1 MEFIPGD
8 QYRLDIIGADSTII
22 VDSWTGQVRA
32 DIVGHNGE
40 LIVDVA
46 ANKVYGPF
54 VGNVETLAGET
65 VVDVENKQF
74 NGVLYGDVYNSE
86 NELMLDADTNTLY
99 ANVNGNI
106 VDEFDDVIVDVANRS
121 VIADS
126 FSGDFFGNFYGT
138 LSSDSVV
145 YGSFDGDFNGTA
157 YGTFNGQHNGNFDG
171 EFTGI
176 HTGRVI
182 GDVTGSVIGQL
193 LYDENTPMTATDDIN
208 NKSAWLGSI
217 AWTGNTGTDI
227 ILNSSAERS
236 HVYLKANIVDY
247 ENNTV
252 VDLGL
257 PGDSSP
263 TFYGTLRGNVTDA
276 NGNSVL
282 QKTLDG
288 WLIGHDTNVT
298 VGSTENLRSLI
309 FFNNQIKH
317 TTKQTSAMSD
327 YMFHSASIAADG
339 TVGDINLSQKTL
351 RLESV
356 ATYGGGMKKVGYI
369 EFGVDQSK
377 TIDNTSPFLPG
388 EFSVKVFDGAFGPN
402 LSKKFSVNGD
412 GVASANVFRA
422 MPTDFVARDSMTA
435 QEGMIIFNTSTKK
448 FQGFTGSN
456 WVDLH

>member
-46 ANKVYGPF
+46 ANKVYGPL

-65 VVDVENKQF
+65 ILDTENKQF
-74 NGVLYGDVYNSE
+74 TGVLYGDVYNSE
-86 NELMLDADTNTLY
+86 NEIVLDADNNTLY

-106 VDEFDDVIVDVANRS
+106 VDEFNEAIIDVANRS

-138 LSSDSVV
+138 LSSDSEI
-145 YGSFDGDFNGTA
+145 YGSLEGDFNGNG
-157 YGTFNGQHNGNFDG
+157 YGSFSGNFNGNFDG

-176 HTGRVI
+176 HIGRTI
-182 GDVTGSVIGQL
+182 GDVTGSLIGQL
-193 LYDENTPMTATDDIN
+193 LYDENTPMTAIDDIN

-217 AWTGNTGTDI
+217 AWTGASGSDI
-227 ILNSSAERS
+227 ILNSGPER
-236 HVYLKANIVDY
+236 HDVYIKANVVDY
-247 ENNTV
+247 EGNV
-252 VDLGL
+252 VIDLGR
-257 PGDSSP
+257 PGESSP
-263 TFYGTLRGNVTDA
+263 VFKGRLQGDITDA
-276 NGNSVL
+276 NGKSVL
-282 QKTLDG
+282 QKSGDD
-288 WLIGHDTNVT
+288 WIIGNQANIS
-298 VGSTENLRSLI
+298 VGSYEDLRTLK
-309 FFNNQIKH
+309 FFNKQIRH
-317 TTKQTSAMSD
+317 YTKQTSALSD
-327 YMFHSASIAADG
+327 YIFHSTSVDAEG
-339 TVGDINLSQKTL
+339 NPGNINLSQKTL
-351 RLESV
+351 RIEST
-356 ATYGGGMKKVGYI
+356 ATYDDSDKKIGYI

-377 TIDNTSPFLPG
+377 PINNTSPFLPG
-388 EFSVKVFDGAFGPN
+388 EFSIKMFDGAFGPD

-422 MPTDFVARDSMTA
+422 MPTDFVTRDSMAA
-435 QEGMIIFNTSTKK
+435 QEGMIIFNTNTKK